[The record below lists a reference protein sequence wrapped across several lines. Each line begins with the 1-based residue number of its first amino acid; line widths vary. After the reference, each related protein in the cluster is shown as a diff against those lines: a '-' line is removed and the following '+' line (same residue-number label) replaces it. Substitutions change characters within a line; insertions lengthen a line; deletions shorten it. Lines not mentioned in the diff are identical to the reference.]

1 VCSVSAL
8 LIDFDEFARRVDK
21 VRSAIA
27 KACAEIGRMPSEVQL
42 LAVTKTHP
50 AAAAEFAARVGLR
63 AVGENRVQEGAEKR
77 AQTTAP
83 IAWEL
88 IGHLQSNKARLAAQ
102 HFDRVQSVDS
112 EKLLNHLDR
121 AAGELGKT
129 LPILLQINAG
139 NDPAKFGADLA
150 DAPRLLE
157 AALKK
162 TQLRIDGLMT
172 IAPLGTTPAETAEHA
187 KRTFVNLR
195 TLRDDLATRFGV
207 PLPELSMGM
216 TGDLEIA
223 VAAGSTI
230 VRVGTALFGARPA
243 AAAPAGTAG

>member
-1 VCSVSAL
+1 M
-8 LIDFDEFARRVDK
+8 LIPYADFAERADK
-21 VRSAIA
+21 VRAQIA
-27 KACAEIGRMPSEVQL
+27 KACAEVARPATEVEL

-50 AAAAEFAARVGLR
+50 AGAAEYAARYGLR
-63 AVGENRVQEGAEKR
+63 AVGENRVQEGVEKR
-77 AQTTAP
+77 AECSAS

-112 EKLLNHLDR
+112 EKLVTQLDR
-121 AAGELGKT
+121 AAAEAGKI

-157 AALKK
+157 TALAAKH
-162 TQLRIDGLMT
+162 LRVDGFMT

-187 KRTFVNLR
+187 RRTFSNLR
-195 TLRDDLATRFGV
+195 QLRDTLAGQFGT
-207 PLPELSMGM
+207 PLRELSMGM
-216 TGDLEIA
+216 SSDLTLA
-223 VAAGSTI
+223 VAAGSTM
-230 VRVGTALFGARPA
+230 VRVGTALFGSR
-243 AAAPAGTAG
+243 